1 MQNIFKRLFSCT
13 SVQKE
18 DGELPSSSLSRSS
31 RSRSIQ
37 ETSNAD
43 LNTICIIDY
52 SETQVFAPPITEGQ
66 VIKVYDG
73 DTITIATRLPYPGS
87 PLYRFPVRLNGID
100 CPEIKSH
107 SEDEKSIAQLAK
119 KELEE
124 LIMHK
129 TVTLKNIQNEKY
141 GRVLAD
147 VYLNDLHLN
156 QYMIMKK
163 FAVAYD
169 GGTKKPPQNW
179 VKFHFTGQSD

>member
-1 MQNIFKRLFSCT
+1 MCEKRMKNIFKRLFMCT
-13 SVQKE
+13 SIQ
-18 DGELPSSSLSRSS
+18 GEELGAPMPS
-31 RSRSIQ
+31 SIQ
-37 ETSNAD
+37 ETSDAD
-43 LNTICIIDY
+43 LNTICTIDY
-52 SETQVFAPPITEGQ
+52 SETQLFTPPITEGQ

-73 DTITIATRLPYPGS
+73 DTITIATRLPYTGS

-100 CPEIKSH
+100 CPEIKSK
-107 SEDEKSIAQLAK
+107 SEDEKSIAILAR

-129 TVTLKNIQNEKY
+129 VVTLKNIQNEKY

-156 QYMIMKK
+156 QHMLMKK
-163 FAVAYD
+163 LAVSYD
-169 GGTKKPPQNW
+169 GGTKKLPQSW